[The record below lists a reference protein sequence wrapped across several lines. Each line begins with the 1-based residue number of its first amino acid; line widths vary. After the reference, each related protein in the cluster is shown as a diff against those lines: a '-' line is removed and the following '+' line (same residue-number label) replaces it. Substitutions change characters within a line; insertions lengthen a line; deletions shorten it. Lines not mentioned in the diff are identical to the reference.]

1 MAKVL
6 RADGLNKCIGCFT
19 CMFTCAGVNQ
29 QNHSL
34 AKSAIRIKTSGGM
47 ASKFVSVVCL
57 GCTDERACESVCPSG
72 ALTNRK
78 GGGVLFDEDKCIGCL
93 KCAEACVVS
102 GVQIDE
108 EKNQPIICKH
118 CGVCARYC
126 PHECL
131 TMKEVSDYV

>member
-6 RADGLNKCIGCFT
+6 RADGMNKCIGCFT

-34 AKSAIRIKTSGGM
+34 SKSAIRIKTSGGLQ
-47 ASKFVSVVCL
+47 SKFVSVVCSA
-57 GCTDERACESVCPSG
+57 CTGERACESVCPSG

-78 GGGVLFDEDKCIGCL
+78 GGGVNFDQDLCIGCR
-93 KCAEACVVS
+93 KCEEACVV
-102 GVQIDE
+102 GAVQYDVVE
-108 EKNQPIICKH
+108 NKPIICKH
-118 CGVCARYC
+118 CGVCVRFC

-131 TMKEVSDYV
+131 VMKEVPDNV